1 MFSLSHCVR
10 VPFLGSPPKLL
21 ISGPAVGAAEIL
33 IWSYS
38 CVFLPPM
45 STAISTSM
53 FSFVRALN
61 DLLYVSIGT
70 ESA

>member
-10 VPFLGSPPKLL
+10 VPVLGSPPKLL

-45 STAISTSM
+45 SIAIRASVS
-53 FSFVRALN
+53 SFVGTLN
-61 DLLYVSIGT
+61 GLLYIP
-70 ESA
+70 